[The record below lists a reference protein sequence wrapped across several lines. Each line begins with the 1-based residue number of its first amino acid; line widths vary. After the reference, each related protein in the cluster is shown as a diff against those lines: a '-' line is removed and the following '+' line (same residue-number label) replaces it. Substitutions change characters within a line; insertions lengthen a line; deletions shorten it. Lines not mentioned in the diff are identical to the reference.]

1 MRQPR
6 IFDKKVFD
14 LAKKL
19 PHIMPEPFIALE
31 NYDRTRRLKRWDNK
45 VRVNFTID
53 QAIYSAFRKY
63 CGKEGYKMST
73 MVERLIKTIVV
84 K

>member
-6 IFDKKVFD
+6 IFDKEVLE
-14 LAKKL
+14 LAKRL
-19 PHIMPEPFIALE
+19 PQVIPEPFRALE
-31 NYDRTRRLKRWDNK
+31 EYDRTRRLRRWGNK

-53 QAIYSAFRKY
+53 PSIYSAFRKY
-63 CGKEGYKMST
+63 CSKEGYKMST
-73 MVERLIKTIVV
+73 VVERLIKRAVV